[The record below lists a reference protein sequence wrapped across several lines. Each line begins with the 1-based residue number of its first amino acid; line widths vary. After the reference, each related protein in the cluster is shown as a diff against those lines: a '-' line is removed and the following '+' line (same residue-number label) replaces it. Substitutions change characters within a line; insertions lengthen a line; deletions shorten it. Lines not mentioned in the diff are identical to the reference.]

1 MNKIFRSVYN
11 ESIGAWVAVSEL
23 DSTKGKKSGS
33 VVNASAESRGKSKT
47 FNLKAICS
55 VFVLLGAI
63 AIPEISAA
71 QTSWTPSNA
80 SICRSGQYLN
90 SFYCDPTISPSVTPP
105 MPDYAIGIGAG
116 STEHIVAHGASFGSG
131 SIANRIA
138 ITPADNYVG
147 KGTASV
153 NATVASTRAA
163 FSVGSDVSGSSF
175 TRQITNVAAG
185 SQDTDAVNVAQ
196 LKALTMASGAVH
208 YFSVNS
214 SLTGAGSNFDNDGA
228 RGSESIAIGSFSMA
242 GNDTVQ
248 PIAAVAM
255 GHYSNAVTSGSI
267 AIGANSKAGRDTIPG
282 ITDER
287 TAIGKANNIALGLGA
302 VADGGRVI
310 SIGEYAGIGTVDN
323 WNIQNVNIGTK
334 AGALSKRDY
343 SVAIG
348 FEAGALDKA
357 AQTEQL
363 TKITIDGD
371 RSPSIYIGK
380 QAGSN
385 TISYGNMAI
394 GSGAGGNIRDERSR
408 GNVLFGAEAGYGIS
422 SDDGK
427 NASFIGFGP
436 GANTLIGNKSG
447 YTMVGDGNVAIGN
460 LSGAVGTNDKK
471 ARGDNNVYMG
481 HLAGAGSSSDRT
493 IIIGSQSGD
502 SSSNDR
508 SILIGNSVNN
518 GWTAA
523 TRNVIGI
530 GSTTQVV
537 GQESIGIGF
546 NVRARASNATA
557 IGRGAIAGISGGP
570 LSNDIAL
577 GTATLATG
585 GAAIAQGNKA
595 QATGKYSIAH
605 GNEALASMESAIA
618 IGTGAQALGLNS
630 IALGTGNKVFAKNAG
645 AFGDPTIINIGAD
658 GSYAVG
664 NNNTVNAADAFV
676 MGSDVTADLAGSV
689 ILGKAS
695 DGTTAS
701 KYVQTTSATLNGL
714 TYGGFAGAG
723 TLTDGSVVSIGAA
736 GAERQIKNVAAGQI
750 SATSTDA
757 INGSQLHA
765 TNAVLGNVANS
776 TKNILGGNASLAVDG
791 IITMTNIGDT
801 GENTVHDAIKNVK
814 SNIENV
820 EIIASKGWNISANGA
835 TAAKVVPGGLVDFN
849 NTDGNLVISRTG
861 TNITHNLDPNL
872 KIGESVTIGGDTT
885 NQTIIKEG
893 NVTTKNLTV
902 TNETKLGD
910 NFWVT
915 NEGDVHYN
923 GPITNDTH
931 IVNKQYVDNSIG
943 DVTEIAN
950 KGWNISA
957 NGAAAEKVAPGA
969 TVDFNNT
976 DTNIVV
982 TRTGTNITH
991 DLNPNLKIGE
1001 SITIGGDTT
1010 NQTIIKQGNVT
1021 TNTINMGGGTM
1032 VVNEGSVSIKEG
1044 TTVNMGGNRITNVAP
1059 GVNNGDAVTVSQL
1072 KAVTG
1077 GLDNLRGDLSRIDRD
1092 ARAGTA
1098 SAMANLPQAYL
1109 PGKSMFAIA
1118 TGGHRGQQGYAAG
1131 LSTIS
1136 EDGNWVLKG
1145 SVSGNSR
1152 GHVTYGAGVG
1162 YQW

>member
-1 MNKIFRSVYN
+1 MNELPLTCSSKENGIYTKI
-11 ESIGAWVAVSEL
+11 
-23 DSTKGKKSGS
+23 STGS
-33 VVNASAESRGKSKT
+33 PRGKSKT

-71 QTSWTPSNA
+71 QTSWTPPNA

-90 SFYCDPTISPSVTPP
+90 SFSCDPTISPSVTPP

-267 AIGANSKAGRDTIPG
+267 AIGANSKAGRDNIPG
-282 ITDER
+282 ITDQR

-310 SIGEYAGIGTVDN
+310 SIGEYAGIDTVDN
-323 WNIQNVNIGTK
+323 WNIENVNIGTK

-460 LSGAVGTNDKK
+460 LSGAVGTNKK
-471 ARGDNNVYMG
+471 EARGDNNVYMG
-481 HLAGAGSSSDRT
+481 HLAGAGASSDRT
-493 IIIGSQSGD
+493 IIIGSQAGD
-502 SSSNDR
+502 STSNDR
-508 SILIGNSVNN
+508 SILIGNFAN
-518 GWTAA
+518 GNVTTA
-523 TRNVIGI
+523 TRNVIAV
-530 GSTTQVV
+530 GSESQAL
-537 GQESIGIGF
+537 GNESIAFGF
-546 NVRARASNATA
+546 NTRARASNAMA
-557 IGRGAIAGISGGP
+557 LGRGASAGISGGTI
-570 LSNDIAL
+570 SNDIAI
-577 GTATLATG
+577 GTAAQATG
-585 GAAIAQGNKA
+585 GASIAQGNTAKA
-595 QATGKYSIAH
+595 LGASAIAMGDGAQAH
-605 GNEALASMESAIA
+605 GN
-618 IGTGAQALGLNS
+618 NS

-701 KYVQTTSATLNGL
+701 KYVQTTSATLNSL

-791 IITMTNIGDT
+791 TITMTNIGDT

-1021 TNTINMGGGTM
+1021 TNTINVGGGTM

-1077 GLDNLRGDLSRIDRD
+1077 DIGSLRGDLNRIDRD
-1092 ARAGTA
+1092 SRAGTA
-1098 SAMANLPQAYL
+1098 SAAAMANLPQAYL

-1118 TGGHRGQQGYAAG
+1118 TAGHRGQQGYAVG
-1131 LSTIS
+1131 LSTLS
-1136 EDGNWVLKG
+1136 EGGDWVLKG

>member
-1 MNKIFRSVYN
+1 M
-11 ESIGAWVAVSEL
+11 
-23 DSTKGKKSGS
+23 
-33 VVNASAESRGKSKT
+33 
-47 FNLKAICS
+47 
-55 VFVLLGAI
+55 
-63 AIPEISAA
+63 
-71 QTSWTPSNA
+71 
-80 SICRSGQYLN
+80 
-90 SFYCDPTISPSVTPP
+90 
-105 MPDYAIGIGAG
+105 
-116 STEHIVAHGASFGSG
+116 
-131 SIANRIA
+131 
-138 ITPADNYVG
+138 
-147 KGTASV
+147 
-153 NATVASTRAA
+153 
-163 FSVGSDVSGSSF
+163 
-175 TRQITNVAAG
+175 
-185 SQDTDAVNVAQ
+185 
-196 LKALTMASGAVH
+196 
-208 YFSVNS
+208 
-214 SLTGAGSNFDNDGA
+214 
-228 RGSESIAIGSFSMA
+228 
-242 GNDTVQ
+242 
-248 PIAAVAM
+248 
-255 GHYSNAVTSGSI
+255 
-267 AIGANSKAGRDTIPG
+267 
-282 ITDER
+282 
-287 TAIGKANNIALGLGA
+287 
-302 VADGGRVI
+302 
-310 SIGEYAGIGTVDN
+310 
-323 WNIQNVNIGTK
+323 
-334 AGALSKRDY
+334 
-343 SVAIG
+343 
-348 FEAGALDKA
+348 
-357 AQTEQL
+357 
-363 TKITIDGD
+363 
-371 RSPSIYIGK
+371 
-380 QAGSN
+380 
-385 TISYGNMAI
+385 
-394 GSGAGGNIRDERSR
+394 
-408 GNVLFGAEAGYGIS
+408 
-422 SDDGK
+422 
-427 NASFIGFGP
+427 
-436 GANTLIGNKSG
+436 
-447 YTMVGDGNVAIGN
+447 AIGN

-1021 TNTINMGGGTM
+1021 TNTINVGGGTM

-1077 GLDNLRGDLSRIDRD
+1077 DIGSLRGDLNRIDRD
-1092 ARAGTA
+1092 SRAGTA
-1098 SAMANLPQAYL
+1098 SAAAMANLPQAYL

-1118 TGGHRGQQGYAAG
+1118 TAGHRGQQGYAVG
-1131 LSTIS
+1131 LSTLS
-1136 EDGNWVLKG
+1136 EGGDWVLKG